1 MSGTRALAVLA
12 GLVVWPTLA
21 TAQHAE
27 AILTEACAACHD
39 SHGTASPGAYNLK
52 AGDVPVWGLAGGG
65 PLEPRSTTCLRC
77 HASED
82 VRRSQSDV
90 MLGPGSGR
98 YVGLDLAGQHPLGP
112 LDRILG
118 RDALPGDATRRPLFS
133 RFSGREWESVECTSC
148 HDPHQRGAAPLS
160 GMVTSTCLGCHAS
173 TPYRLTHAELDC
185 QACHD
190 VHTTDPNRRLL
201 AGPGAD
207 SQCRECHVGGG
218 LASGADAGGLRAPE
232 AHPSE
237 PQTAGAPCLG
247 CHGVH
252 T

>member
-1 MSGTRALAVLA
+1 LAVLS
-12 GLVVWPTLA
+12 GLVVWPALA
-21 TAQHAE
+21 IAQHAE

-52 AGDVPVWGLAGGG
+52 AGDVGVWGLAGGG
-65 PLEPRSTTCLRC
+65 QLGPRSTTCLRC

-82 VRRSQSDV
+82 VRRSQSEV
-90 MLGPGSGR
+90 MLTPGGGR
-98 YVGLDLAGQHPLGP
+98 FVGLDLSGQHPLGP

-118 RDALPGDATRRPLFS
+118 RDAIPGDATRRSPFS
-133 RFSGREWESVECTSC
+133 SFSGRDWESVECTSC
-148 HDPHQRGAAPLS
+148 HDPHQRGAAPS
-160 GMVTSTCLGCHAS
+160 NAMVTAICLDCHDP

-190 VHTTDPNRRLL
+190 VHTRDPNRRLL

-207 SQCRECHVGGG
+207 SQCRECHVSGGI
-218 LASGADAGGLRAPE
+218 LSGAGAGGSLRAPE

-247 CHGVH
+247 CHVVH
-252 T
+252 S